1 MPEGQGLLACAH
13 YLVGV
18 AAPAVA
24 PSASGKRRSAPRAS
38 LRSLAGVD
46 APSNRQPDVYT
57 PGMTEFDQ
65 NNAWIQNFDDGN
77 QNNDDK
83 NNDLRVRAVRK

>member
-1 MPEGQGLLACAH
+1 M
-13 YLVGV
+13 
-18 AAPAVA
+18 
-24 PSASGKRRSAPRAS
+24 
-38 LRSLAGVD
+38 
-46 APSNRQPDVYT
+46 YT

-65 NNAWIQNFDDGN
+65 NNAWAQNFDDGN